1 MKIGICSDHRG
12 YNTKKELTNI
22 LKEKGYTI
30 IDYGTYNDA
39 STDYPIY
46 AFKLC
51 EAIKENNADF
61 GMV

>member
-30 IDYGTYNDA
+30 
-39 STDYPIY
+39 
-46 AFKLC
+46 
-51 EAIKENNADF
+51 
-61 GMV
+61 